1 MATIEFKDIAQLL
14 NFSRTTRIEVAPQKG
29 RDGRWSLYR
38 GSYNVHTSSYPF
50 RVLYLN
56 AAATV
61 DDVKTAS
68 REITDTEETHVVY
81 PASLDKLVQRS
92 DLASLLKKAKG
103 VWTARDYLISFIKE
117 EVQVYSAK
125 IANQAPRDYIDPRV
139 ETPSGFPRKI
149 PNPLLS
155 FLRDPQT
162 EGTSGRL
169 GILLA
174 EPGQGKTY
182 MSRYLVSHISDV
194 DKRLVPLMVDSSQW
208 HTMSVEDQRSL
219 AKTIAHSFRHFGAP
233 IGWLEGHEE
242 EFLKATLK
250 ADVFRIVFDGF
261 DEYILRNR
269 GAVQPMDVLDAL
281 ADLANTT
288 GTRIVITSRTSFWN
302 TNLPEAEVDGFT
314 ARTGSFIF
322 KILPFDL
329 EHAKNYF
336 KNRLGNQDEV
346 GNATRMYEVLRP
358 KNEAFIGR
366 GFVLSLLADL
376 AQQGGADVFQG
387 AEAHRPMLWLLEALC
402 QREVLRQ
409 QLPFTAEEQ
418 MSIFRTFAME
428 VAEGALPNTE
438 LLELSMA
445 VAKSSLDSASIKST
459 VDKLKSHPLV
469 EKSTSEDTW
478 AFKQEQIRIL
488 LLADQIVKWSGDRVQ
503 RFIAKSKFDPASWQD
518 LASMIVGIISHEP
531 DEETALNRLQQI
543 IRTMSPE
550 RGSDSGYLTSGDDG
564 SKLAGVLAISA
575 VERFLPHGKS
585 HQERAKLLLRLC
597 GVESIR
603 DLNFT
608 GTIARYDF
616 CSVTFERCRFER
628 ITWANCKFNEE
639 TTFRQ
644 CQFAGGVPPVHCD
657 NFGSVR
663 LIDCLLDP
671 EAEAVFNRE
680 RVREGRRKYSLEDL
694 RSDIDSVIHRFIIKG
709 GIGLKTVESSTLL
722 RGPISG
728 SRYRDEIMDV
738 LKSTVLEEHHISGGL
753 AGFHV
758 RDDASEAVKFYAANN
773 VFTGALREAF
783 EKLQKRLG
791 L

>member
-14 NFSRTTRIEVAPQKG
+14 NFSRTTRIEVVPLKS

-61 DDVKTAS
+61 EDVKTAS
-68 REITDTEETHVVY
+68 REIIDTEETHVVY
-81 PASLDKLVQRS
+81 PASLDKLVQRRE
-92 DLASLLKKAKG
+92 LASLLKKAKG
-103 VWTARDYLISFIKE
+103 VWTARDYLVSFIKE
-117 EVQVYSAK
+117 EVQAYSAK
-125 IANQAPRDYIDPRV
+125 IADQAPRDYIDPRV
-139 ETPSGFPRKI
+139 ETPSGFPIKT

-155 FLRDPQT
+155 FLRDPQS

-182 MSRYLVSHISDV
+182 MSRYLVSRISDV

-219 AKTIAHSFRHFGAP
+219 AKTIAHSFRHFGAT
-233 IGWLEGHEE
+233 IGWLEGHED
-242 EFLKATLK
+242 EFLRATLK

-269 GAVQPMDVLDAL
+269 GAVQPVEVLDAL
-281 ADLANTT
+281 ANLANAT

-302 TNLPEAEVDGFT
+302 TNVPEADVESFMS
-314 ARTGSFIF
+314 RTGSFVF

-336 KNRLGNQDEV
+336 KRRLNDPEKTSS
-346 GNATRMYEVLRP
+346 AIKMYEILRP
-358 KNEAFIGR
+358 KNKAFIGR

-376 AQQGGADVFQG
+376 AQQGGIEVFHG
-387 AEAHRPMLWLLEALC
+387 AEANRPMLWLLEALC

-409 QLPFTAEEQ
+409 ELPFTAEDQ
-418 MSIFRTFAME
+418 MSILRTFAVE
-428 VAEGALPNTE
+428 VAEGGLPNTE

-445 VAKSSLDSASIKST
+445 VTRPSLDSMSLKSA
-459 VDKLKSHPLV
+459 VEKLKSHPLL
-469 EKSTSEDTW
+469 EKDTNDDAW
-478 AFKQEQIRIL
+478 TFKQEQIRIL
-488 LLADQIVKWSGDRVQ
+488 LLADQIVKWSSERIK
-503 RFIAKSKFDPASWQD
+503 RFIAKSKLDPASWQD

-531 DEETALNRLQQI
+531 TEDSALTKLQQV
-543 IRTMSPE
+543 IRSMSPE
-550 RGSDSGYLTSGDDG
+550 NDSDSGYLISGDDG
-564 SKLAGVLAISA
+564 SRLAGIVAIAA
-575 VERFLPHGKS
+575 VEQFLPQGRS
-585 HQERAKLLLRLC
+585 HQERGQLLLRLC
-597 GVESIR
+597 GENTVR

-616 CSVTFERCRFER
+616 RGVVFGKCRFER
-628 ITWANCKFNEE
+628 VTWANCKFDEQ

-644 CQFAGGVPPVHCD
+644 CQFTGGVPPVHCE

-663 LIDCLLDP
+663 LDACILDP

-680 RVREGRRKYSLEDL
+680 RVREGRKKYSVDDL

-722 RGPISG
+722 KGPISG
-728 SRYRDEIMDV
+728 SRYRDDIIEVI
-738 LKSTVLEEHHISGGL
+738 KNSVLEEHEISGGL
-753 AGFHV
+753 TGFHI
-758 RDDASEAVKFYAANN
+758 RDAASEAVKFYAANN
-773 VFTGALREAF
+773 VFTGVLREVF
-783 EKLQKRLG
+783 EKLQKKLG